1 MEQCDF
7 LDKLPFELRYRI
19 YEFHLT
25 FPSPIKI
32 RHILPWSKELP
43 LLRLN
48 RQIHREA
55 LQVLYERNR
64 VLVKYAYFCKRTSP
78 SSKSPIRVELVRHLL
93 IDGFG
98 RSPICQFNQFFEPE
112 QTCDVCYQP
121 HVTKLIGALKPF
133 PQLRTVVVNYHGH
146 KEQMERLKERIME
159 SEIFELVPVEKD
171 PDPFSFKL
179 QGPGLEELS
188 VEFRWGM
195 SGWVDH
201 TVQDQIDW
209 MRRL

>member
-1 MEQCDF
+1 MEHCDF
-7 LDKLPFELRYRI
+7 LDKLPLELRFRI

-25 FPSPIKI
+25 FPSPIKVSPI
-32 RHILPWSKELP
+32 MLGTKDLP

-48 RQIHREA
+48 RQIYREA

-64 VLVKYAYFCKRTSP
+64 ILVRYSYFCKYTSP
-78 SSKSPIRVELVRHLL
+78 SIKSPIKVDSVRHLL

-98 RSPICQFNQFFEPE
+98 RSPVCQLSDPAAS
-112 QTCDVCYQP
+112 CDVCLQP
-121 HVTKLIGALKPF
+121 YVTKLIGALQAF
-133 PQLRTVVVNYHGH
+133 SRLRTVVVNYHGH
-146 KEQMERLKERIME
+146 REQMERLQELVMK
-159 SEIFELVPVEKD
+159 SEIFDLVPVERE

-179 QGPGLEELS
+179 QGPGLEKIS

-201 TVQDQIDW
+201 AVQDQIDW